1 MSVHNN
7 ESHPEPKLRLKD
19 LSTEELVE
27 QLGKNCGQP
36 YLEGQQSLEDYLV
49 DKTKQVEHPPADADF
64 NDR

>member
-1 MSVHNN
+1 MNLHNN

-36 YLEGQQSLEDYLV
+36 YSEGQQSLEDYLV
-49 DKTKQVEHPPADADF
+49 DKTQQVEHPPADANFD
-64 NDR
+64 DL